1 MSAALEKS
9 VPPQVLFSVEMYRA
23 IYEQGLIPEKSEL
36 IEGVI
41 YSKMTKN
48 PIHSDVLRSLFD
60 FIKQKVSLPVLK
72 EDPLTI
78 GNSEPEPDIAIV
90 PEGDYSKEHP
100 KSALLVIEVS
110 NTTLNFDRKKASVYA
125 KGNIPEFLIINLIDY
140 KMEIYRSPK
149 EGIYT
154 EIKILSKEEMFT
166 SKSVEG
172 LQFSLS
178 DFISKDISHL

>member
-1 MSAALEKS
+1 MSAVLEKS
-9 VPPQVLFSVEMYRA
+9 VPPQILFSVEMYHTM
-23 IYEQGLIPEKSEL
+23 YEQGLIPEKSEL
-36 IEGVI
+36 IEGVV

-48 PIHSDVLRSLFD
+48 PIHSDTVSKILVLLIRSHSEKYRILCENP
-60 FIKQKVSLPVLK
+60 ISLQ
-72 EDPLTI
+72 
-78 GNSEPEPDIAIV
+78 NSEPEPDIAV
-90 PEGDYSKEHP
+90 VAEGDYSKEHP

-140 KMEIYRSPK
+140 KIEIYRSPR

-154 EIKILSKEEMFT
+154 EIKILSKEEIFT
-166 SKSVEG
+166 SISVEG

-178 DFISKDISHL
+178 DFI